1 MLDLL
6 LAPTVTAL
14 IILATH
20 AYFGL
25 HIIKRGVI
33 FVDLA
38 LAQIA
43 ALGSTVAL
51 MLGFQ
56 AATPAAFAFAYAFTL
71 LGALI
76 FSLTRMDRSP
86 VPQEAII
93 GITFVVASATGI
105 LLVSF
110 TAEGAEQIKE
120 TLTGTLIWVTWP
132 VVLKI
137 AAANA
142 AMALFHYLVRRPMLA
157 ITFAPEGRKRIR
169 LWDFLFYAT
178 FGFVITMSV
187 PVAGVLMVFSV
198 LVIPAVIAFLY
209 TDRFAAAL
217 LIAWASGTVAIVGG
231 ITTSFIWD
239 VPTGPLLVCTFGA
252 VLIAAAALKP
262 LIRRGPLGEMTVRGL
277 TAPQPYR
284 SDARAFKAAAAEAP
298 ARDPSPHP

>member
-6 LAPTVTAL
+6 LAPTVAAL

-20 AYFGL
+20 AYFGM
-25 HIIKRGVI
+25 HIIRRGII

-51 MLGFQ
+51 MLGLH

-76 FSLTRMDRSP
+76 FSFTRLEHSP

-93 GITFVVASATGI
+93 GITFVVASATVI
-105 LLVSF
+105 LLASF

-142 AMALFHYLVRRPMLA
+142 VIALFHYLVRRPMLA
-157 ITFAPEGRKRIR
+157 ITFAPGGRTRIR
-169 LWDFLFYAT
+169 LWDFLFYAS

-209 TDRFAAAL
+209 ADRFATAL
-217 LIAWASGTVAIVGG
+217 LIAWASGTVAILGG
-231 ITTSFIWD
+231 ITASFIWD
-239 VPTGPLLVCTFGA
+239 VPTGPLLVCAFGA

-262 LIRRGPLGEMTVRGL
+262 LLRRAPLGEMTVRGL
-277 TAPQPYR
+277 TAPEPR
-284 SDARAFKAAAAEAP
+284 VHEAREREAEAAEA
-298 ARDPSPHP
+298 AAVER